1 MFSNI
6 SKNISMV
13 FYKVLHENQNLSSI
27 KELWLTYTASFYVL
41 VLIKAQSIPTSIL
54 GTVTCG
60 AYLLGSHR
68 ELSVAT

>member
-27 KELWLTYTASFYVL
+27 KELWLTYTASFYIL
-41 VLIKAQSIPTSIL
+41 SIYKHTQ
-54 GTVTCG
+54 
-60 AYLLGSHR
+60 
-68 ELSVAT
+68 